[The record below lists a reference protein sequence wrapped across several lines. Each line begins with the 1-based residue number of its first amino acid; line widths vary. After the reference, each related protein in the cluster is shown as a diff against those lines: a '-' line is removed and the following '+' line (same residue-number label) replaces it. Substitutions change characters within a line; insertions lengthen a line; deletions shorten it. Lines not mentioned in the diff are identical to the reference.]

1 MFLLSI
7 LAYLLFFTLLFLIL
21 KGDREKQLLALLLV
35 NILFYINIGLIE
47 KPELTPYQLLPYL
60 FFIKEA
66 FFNFHQF
73 KKQLNSFPIKFG
85 LGFIFLAYFATC
97 WSNGGNLH
105 DYYEVFRY
113 CFDKYVPIIA
123 VFICAKEVEEK
134 SLVRHLFLFFPV
146 FCGMGFVEYLLN
158 HNYVREAIA
167 TAFPSTRVSDMF
179 GPAGITN
186 GFGSSGW
193 RTRISITTKHPTVLG
208 VLLSTMFLFSLSYL
222 KVSQNQ
228 FDVRKRNLVL
238 FSIAFTTILSGSRT
252 AMGCLGLGLL
262 IYFTVSLSFKKKLL
276 AIILYAVAFYGLS
289 SAATAVFSAKEG
301 GSSLELR
308 QQQLLFTVIEF
319 ANKPLFGHGL
329 YYTNHT
335 ILATDDDGKRVNF
348 DKEETQ
354 GLESIVLRSSRHRF
368 VWRLGFVSLL
378 WTNTSVFF
386 QAQKRTLQIGN
397 AGNARN
403 FHARPVSDSFRRN
416 RPQHGNLHSFYRN
429 ISGAPSK
436 RDSSKNRNQRFS
448 KIRRFL
454 KRIKESRR
462 GAKFLSFP
470 P

>member
-73 KKQLNSFPIKFG
+73 KEQVTSFPVKFG
-85 LGFIFLAYFATC
+85 LGFIFLAYFATS
-97 WSNGGNLH
+97 WSNGGDLH

-134 SLVRHLFLFFPV
+134 KLVKHLFVFFLV
-146 FCGMGFVEYLLN
+146 FCGMGFIEYLLN
-158 HNYVREAIA
+158 YNYVREAIA

-208 VLLSTMFLFSLSYL
+208 VLLSTMFLFSLPYL
-222 KVSQNQ
+222 KVPKTQ
-228 FDVRKRNLVL
+228 FDTRKRNFVL
-238 FSIAFTTILSGSRT
+238 FSIAFTAILSGSRT
-252 AMGCLGLGLL
+252 AMGCIGLGLL
-262 IYFTVSLSFKKKLL
+262 IYFTMSLSFKKKLL
-276 AIILYAVAFYGLS
+276 SIILYAIAFYGLS
-289 SAATAVFSAKEG
+289 SAATAAFSAKEG

-308 QQQLLFTVIEF
+308 QQQLLFTIIEF

-335 ILATDDDGKRVNF
+335 ILATDGDGKRVNF
-348 DKEETQ
+348 DKEDTQ
-354 GLESIVLRSSRHRF
+354 GLESIVFYALLDIGLFGALALLAFYGQIFLYFFRHRKEHPRLAMQGALETSMLVLFLILSGEIGRNTEICLLF
-368 VWRLGFVSLL
+368 VGTSLGLL
-378 WTNTSVFF
+378 
-386 QAQKRTLQIGN
+386 QKEILPRSEVN
-397 AGNARN
+397 
-403 FHARPVSDSFRRN
+403 DSRK
-416 RPQHGNLHSFYRN
+416 P
-429 ISGAPSK
+429 A
-436 RDSSKNRNQRFS
+436 DSEN
-448 KIRRFL
+448 
-454 KRIKESRR
+454 E
-462 GAKFLSFP
+462 
-470 P
+470 

>member
-7 LAYLLFFTLLFLIL
+7 LAYFLFFTLLFLIL

-73 KKQLNSFPIKFG
+73 KTQINSFPVKFG
-85 LGFIFLAYFATC
+85 LGFIFLAYIATT
-97 WSNGGNLH
+97 WSNGGNFH

-113 CFDKYVPIIA
+113 CFDKYVSIIA
-123 VFICAKEVEEK
+123 VFICAKEVEENT
-134 SLVRHLFLFFPV
+134 LVKHLFLFFLI

-158 HNYVREAIA
+158 YNYVREAIA
-167 TAFPSTRVSDMF
+167 TAFPSTRVPDMF

-208 VLLSTMFLFSLSYL
+208 VLLSTMFLFSLSYF

-228 FDVRKRNLVL
+228 FDVRKRNFVL

-252 AMGCLGLGLL
+252 AMGCIGLGLL
-262 IYFTVSLSFKKKLL
+262 IYFTTSLSFKKKFL
-276 AIILYAVAFYGLS
+276 AIIIYAVAIYSLS
-289 SAATAVFSAKEG
+289 SVATAAFSAKDG
-301 GSSLELR
+301 GSSLEMR
-308 QQQLLFTVIEF
+308 QQQLLFTIIEF

-335 ILATDDDGKRVNF
+335 ILASDDEGKRLNF
-348 DKEETQ
+348 EKEETY
-354 GLESIVLRSSRHRF
+354 GLESIVFYALLDIGLFGILALLIFYGQIFLYFFRHR
-368 VWRLGFVSLL
+368 
-378 WTNTSVFF
+378 
-386 QAQKRTLQIGN
+386 
-397 AGNARN
+397 
-403 FHARPVSDSFRRN
+403 
-416 RPQHGNLHSFYRN
+416 
-429 ISGAPSK
+429 
-436 RDSSKNRNQRFS
+436 
-448 KIRRFL
+448 
-454 KRIKESRR
+454 KESPRLAIQ
-462 GAKFLSFP
+462 GMLETSMLVLFLILSGEIGRNTEICLLFIGTSLGLLQKEISTKAEINVFQKSANFESE
-470 P
+470 

>member
-60 FFIKEA
+60 FFAKEA

-73 KKQLNSFPIKFG
+73 KKQLASFPIKFG
-85 LGFIFLAYFATC
+85 LGVIFLAYFATA

-134 SLVRHLFLFFPV
+134 SLVKHLFLFFLI
-146 FCGMGFVEYLLN
+146 FCGLGFIEYLLN
-158 HNYVREAIA
+158 YNYVREAIA

-208 VLLSTMFLFSLSYL
+208 ALLSTMFLFSLPYL
-222 KVSQNQ
+222 KVSQDQYNI
-228 FDVRKRNLVL
+228 RKRNFVL
-238 FSIAFTTILSGSRT
+238 FAIAFTAILSGSRT
-252 AMGCLGLGLL
+252 SMGCIGLGLL
-262 IYFTVSLSFKKKLL
+262 IYFTVSLPFKKKLL
-276 AIILYAVAFYGLS
+276 AIILYAVTFYGLS
-289 SAATAVFSAKEG
+289 SVATATFSAKDG

-348 DKEETQ
+348 EKEETQ
-354 GLESIVLRSSRHRF
+354 GMESIVF
-368 VWRLGFVSLL
+368 YALL
-378 WTNTSVFF
+378 DIGLFGILALSIFYGQVFLYF
-386 QAQKRTLQIGN
+386 
-397 AGNARN
+397 
-403 FHARPVSDSFRRN
+403 F
-416 RPQHGNLHSFYRN
+416 
-429 ISGAPSK
+429 
-436 RDSSKNRNQRFS
+436 KNRKECPRLAMQGALETS
-448 KIRRFL
+448 MLAIFL
-454 KRIKESRR
+454 ILSGEIGRNTEICLLFIGTSLGLLHKEIATKTEINGSQKS
-462 GAKFLSFP
+462 GDSESE
-470 P
+470 

>member
-7 LAYLLFFTLLFLIL
+7 LAYFLFLTLFFLIL
-21 KGDREKQLLALLLV
+21 KGNREEQLFSLLLV

-73 KKQLNSFPIKFG
+73 KKQINSFPIKLG
-85 LGFIFLAYFATC
+85 LGFIFLAYFATT
-97 WSNGGNLH
+97 WSNNGNFH

-123 VFICAKEVEEK
+123 VFICAKDVEEK
-134 SLVRHLFLFFPV
+134 TLVKHLFLFFLI

-158 HNYVREAIA
+158 YNYIREAIA

-222 KVSQNQ
+222 KVSKTQYNIHNQN
-228 FDVRKRNLVL
+228 FVL
-238 FSIAFTTILSGSRT
+238 FAIAFTAILSGSRT
-252 AMGCLGLGLL
+252 AMGCIGLGCL
-262 IYFTVSLSFKKKLL
+262 IYFTISLSFKKRLL
-276 AIILYAVAFYGLS
+276 AIILYFIFFYSLS
-289 SAATAVFSAKEG
+289 SVVTSVFSAKEG

-308 QQQLLFTVIEF
+308 QQQLLFTIIEF

-335 ILATDDDGKRVNF
+335 IMATDEDGKRLNF

-354 GLESIVLRSSRHRF
+354 GLESIVFYTLLDIGLFGALALLAFYGQTFLYFFVHRKEFPRLSIQGMLETSMLVLFLILSGEIGRNTEICLLF
-368 VWRLGFVSLL
+368 VGTSLGLLQKKVSQKKRLSA
-378 WTNTSVFF
+378 S
-386 QAQKRTLQIGN
+386 QKSEDCEI
-397 AGNARN
+397 
-403 FHARPVSDSFRRN
+403 
-416 RPQHGNLHSFYRN
+416 
-429 ISGAPSK
+429 
-436 RDSSKNRNQRFS
+436 
-448 KIRRFL
+448 
-454 KRIKESRR
+454 E
-462 GAKFLSFP
+462 
-470 P
+470 

>member
-85 LGFIFLAYFATC
+85 LGFIFLAYFATS

-134 SLVRHLFLFFPV
+134 SLVRHLFLFFLV
-146 FCGMGFVEYLLN
+146 FCGMGFIEYLLN

-289 SAATAVFSAKEG
+289 SAATAAFSAKEG

-354 GLESIVLRSSRHRF
+354 GLESIVFYALLDIGLFGALALLAFYGQILLYFFKHRKEHSRLAMQGMLETSMLVLFLILSGEIGRNTEICILF
-368 VWRLGFVSLL
+368 IGTSLGLL
-378 WTNTSVFF
+378 
-386 QAQKRTLQIGN
+386 QKEILAKTEIN
-397 AGNARN
+397 
-403 FHARPVSDSFRRN
+403 DSRK
-416 RPQHGNLHSFYRN
+416 S
-429 ISGAPSK
+429 A
-436 RDSSKNRNQRFS
+436 DS
-448 KIRRFL
+448 
-454 KRIKESRR
+454 
-462 GAKFLSFP
+462 
-470 P
+470 

>member
-7 LAYLLFFTLLFLIL
+7 LAYFLFFALLFLIL

-73 KKQLNSFPIKFG
+73 KKQINSFPVKFG
-85 LGFIFLAYFATC
+85 LVFIFLAYVATT
-97 WSNGGNLH
+97 WSNGGNFH

-113 CFDKYVPIIA
+113 CFDKYVSIIA

-134 SLVRHLFLFFPV
+134 TLLKHLFLFFLI

-158 HNYVREAIA
+158 YNYVREAIA
-167 TAFPSTRVSDMF
+167 TAFPSTRVPDMF

-208 VLLSTMFLFSLSYL
+208 VLLSTMFLFSLSYF
-222 KVSQNQ
+222 KVPQDQ
-228 FDVRKRNLVL
+228 FDVRKRNFVL

-252 AMGCLGLGLL
+252 AMGCIGLGLL
-262 IYFTVSLSFKKKLL
+262 IYFTTSLSFKKKFL
-276 AIILYAVAFYGLS
+276 AIIIYAVAIYSLS
-289 SAATAVFSAKEG
+289 SVATAAFSAKDG
-301 GSSLELR
+301 GSSLEMR
-308 QQQLLFTVIEF
+308 QQQLLFTIIEF

-335 ILATDDDGKRVNF
+335 ILASDDEGKRLNF
-348 DKEETQ
+348 EREETY
-354 GLESIVLRSSRHRF
+354 GLESIVFYALLDIGLFGILALLIFYGQIFLYFFKHR
-368 VWRLGFVSLL
+368 
-378 WTNTSVFF
+378 
-386 QAQKRTLQIGN
+386 
-397 AGNARN
+397 
-403 FHARPVSDSFRRN
+403 
-416 RPQHGNLHSFYRN
+416 
-429 ISGAPSK
+429 
-436 RDSSKNRNQRFS
+436 
-448 KIRRFL
+448 
-454 KRIKESRR
+454 KESPRLAIQ
-462 GAKFLSFP
+462 GMLETSMLVLFLILSGEIGRNTEICLLFIGTSLGLLQKEISTKAEINAFQKSANSESE
-470 P
+470 